1 MEREPPETETS
12 STVKSVESSE
22 SEKVRVVVSPA
33 VRDVTSELML
43 MVGRT
48 VSTESVT
55 VLSASFS
62 S

>member
-1 MEREPPETETS
+1 MKPPEKELCS
-12 STVKSVESSE
+12 ILKSVESSE
-22 SEKVRVVVSPA
+22 SEKLRVAVSP
-33 VRDVTSELML
+33 VLRDVRSELML